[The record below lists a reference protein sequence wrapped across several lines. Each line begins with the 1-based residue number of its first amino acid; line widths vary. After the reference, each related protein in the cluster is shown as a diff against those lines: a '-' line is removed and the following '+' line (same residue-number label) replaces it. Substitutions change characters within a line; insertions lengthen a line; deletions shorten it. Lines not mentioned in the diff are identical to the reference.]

1 MTNARNT
8 VVCSATKKVSRRPER
23 ALLILILM
31 LMMNA
36 AAARVGATGVPAI
49 TGGCAPRDARSDR
62 LVANFKAF
70 VGKTDMGGTV
80 EKTTMGLATVTP
92 SQVVLVTDNA
102 ICTKAA
108 AAFDAKQLEKR
119 SSYTLYV
126 VTLGSSYGVEDT
138 RMLQAG
144 FETADVFDSNWKY
157 IGVRQIHD

>member
-1 MTNARNT
+1 ML
-8 VVCSATKKVSRRPER
+8 RRLET
-23 ALLILILM
+23 ALLVLI
-31 LMMNA
+31 A
-36 AAARVGATGVPAI
+36 ATAMGGATGARAI
-49 TGGCAPRDARSDR
+49 TGTCAPKDARSDR
-62 LVANFKAF
+62 LVANYQAF

-92 SQVVLVTDNA
+92 SQVVLVTDKS

-108 AAFDAKQLEKR
+108 TAYNMTQLEKH

-144 FETADVFDSNWKY
+144 FETAYVFDSNWKY
-157 IGVRQIHD
+157 IGVRQIHS